1 MESKNPILRQAT
13 KQGEEGFAYNEGVS
27 AYNAAAAGTAT
38 LDQQQQAPSVQAP
51 AADRALTLDD
61 VVAKTA
67 FSFVV
72 LLIGAGI
79 GWVLTPSM
87 PWLPLVAMLAALGV
101 FLIGAFRKMPGA
113 GVVLTYSALEGV
125 ALGGISMFYQ
135 DYVDQAGNG
144 TNIIGQAVLGTLV
157 AFAVM
162 LFLYKSRIIKVNG
175 TFVKVMMVAMVSY
188 LVIAVAS
195 LIASFFGVG
204 GGWGFYG
211 VDGLGII
218 LCVIG
223 VGLAAF
229 SLNLDFAQIEQGINQ
244 GISHRYSWTMAL
256 GLIVTLVWLYLELL
270 RFLAILNSNN

>member
-1 MESKNPILRQAT
+1 MESKNPILRNAT
-13 KQGEEGFAYNEGVS
+13 KQGEEGFAYSEGVN
-27 AYNAAAAGTAT
+27 AYQSAAAGTAT
-38 LDQQQQAPSVQAP
+38 LDGQQPPVVQAP
-51 AADRALTLDD
+51 VADRALTLDD
-61 VVAKTA
+61 VVTKTA
-67 FSFVV
+67 ISFVV
-72 LLIGAGI
+72 LVIGAGI
-79 GWVLTPSM
+79 GWVLTPAM

-113 GVVLTYSALEGV
+113 GVVLAYSALEGV

-223 VGLAAF
+223 VALAAF

-244 GISHRYSWTMAL
+244 GISHKYSWTMAL
-256 GLIVTLVWLYLELL
+256 GLVVTLVWLYLELL